1 MRLTDYFHT
10 LSAHHR
16 RRVTFLDS
24 DGRGVIS
31 EWADTAEEALAK
43 VLERIWLVF
52 REPDWTPIF
61 VEWRGKRYCVYLTP
75 DGWQVNPMETQ
86 GAISLVRVVNI
97 GGKRLSR
104 AEAERAARRHLAT
117 SWWEPGD
124 DGSDILLPDD
134 EEGQREF
141 ERNARFQTA
150 FRQARAQGMDF
161 AAAHEY
167 ALNARDFRQEGIK
180 QTENHL

>member
-1 MRLTDYFHT
+1 MKLADFFHT
-10 LSAHHR
+10 LSAHRR
-16 RRVTFLDS
+16 RRVTFIDS
-24 DGRGVIS
+24 DGRGLIS

-43 VLERIWLVF
+43 VLGHIRLVF

-61 VEWRGKRYCVYLTP
+61 VEWRGQRYCVYLTP
-75 DGWQVNPMETQ
+75 DGWQVNPMETK
-86 GAISLVRVVNI
+86 GAASFVRVVNV
-97 GGKRLSR
+97 GGRQLTR
-104 AEAERAARRHLAT
+104 AEAECSARWHLAA

-134 EEGQREF
+134 EEGRREF

-161 AAAHEY
+161 AAAREY
-167 ALNARDFRQEGIK
+167 ALNARDMLQEGIWEE
-180 QTENHL
+180 ENHS